1 MFAPHSRGFV
11 RHPPSSGA
19 DSAFVSAASA
29 AVGRT
34 EPAIAVV
41 SFSPVRRVSLV
52 HFTLYVAGDSPRSR
66 AAEANLRRL
75 CDDRLAGRCAVTV
88 VDVTEAAE
96 RAERARILTTPT
108 VVKEEPAPPRRVT
121 GDLGDTERLWL
132 FLGLD
137 DAPHRHDHQ

>member
-1 MFAPHSRGFV
+1 M
-11 RHPPSSGA
+11 
-19 DSAFVSAASA
+19 
-29 AVGRT
+29 
-34 EPAIAVV
+34 
-41 SFSPVRRVSLV
+41 SLV

-75 CDDRLAGRCAVTV
+75 CDDRLAGRYAVTV

-108 VVKEEPAPPRRVT
+108 VVKEEPAPARRVT